1 VSWFVVHASH
11 ENMMAAEVML
21 EIEGADILIG
31 KVVGVLTVLVAEYAP
46 YPLIFLALNL

>member
-1 VSWFVVHASH
+1 MSWFVVNASH

-31 KVVGVLTVLVAEYAP
+31 TVVGVLTVLAAEYAP
-46 YPLIFLALNL
+46 YPFKFLALNL